1 MKVIADLHL
10 HSKYS
15 RAVSPQMVI
24 PEMAKWAKIKGI
36 NLLGTGDFTHPL
48 WFRELQNSLE
58 EKEGIFFEKNKKDQ
72 GDQVDKREI
81 RFLLTAEISSIY
93 SQGGKTRKIHNL
105 VVAPSFLVA
114 EKINQELKNR
124 GCNLMSDGRP
134 IIGMSAKNLLELVL
148 SVDENCLFIPCHIW
162 TPWFSLYGANSG
174 FDSMSECFGDLAK
187 YIYAVETGLSSDP
200 YMNWQ
205 VEDLDNRQIVSF
217 SDAHSPGK
225 LGRECTVL
233 QIKSSTPR
241 LRSGQEFKV
250 QSDSSKFKINYG
262 DVVSALM
269 GKAESD
275 WEIGYTIEFYPEEG
289 KYHYT
294 GHRNCRVVQ
303 SPEETARKGAIC
315 PVCGKRLTVGVM
327 ERVGRVGKLGK
338 VGEEGKTDE
347 FGVTWI
353 TEKKEQENKREKK
366 KRPAFIKLVP
376 LAEIIAESFAV
387 GLASKRVAEEYD
399 RLIKIFGNE
408 LKILMKLK
416 LDEIAKVG
424 GKKLAEGIMKAR
436 RGDIYIRPGYDGEYG
451 KVSVWGKRR
460 DEGDGGKKGPACRQ
474 AGVEGEQV
482 TLF

>member
-24 PEMAKWAKIKGI
+24 PEMVRWAKIKGI

-48 WFRELQNSLE
+48 WFKELQNSLE

-105 VVAPSFLVA
+105 VAAPSFLVA
-114 EKINQELKNR
+114 DKINQELKNR

-187 YIYAVETGLSSDP
+187 YIFTVETGLSSDP

-217 SDAHSPGK
+217 SDAHSPAK
-225 LGRECTVL
+225 MGRECTVL
-233 QIKSSTPR
+233 QIKSSK
-241 LRSGQEFKV
+241 LKV

-262 DVVSALM
+262 DVVSALI

-353 TEKKEQENKREKK
+353 TEKKEQEDKREKK

-376 LAEIIAESFAV
+376 LSEILAETLGV
-387 GLASKRVAEEYD
+387 GDSSPRVWREFEKLTRLFVNEIEILTRVSKEQ
-399 RLIKIFGNE
+399 
-408 LKILMKLK
+408 
-416 LDEIAKVG
+416 IAKVAG
-424 GKKLAEGIMKAR
+424 EKLAEGIMKVR
-436 RGDIYIRPGYDGEYG
+436 KGDIFIRPGYDGEYG
-451 KVSVWGKRR
+451 KVSVWGKEG
-460 DEGDGGKKGPACRQ
+460 DEGDGGNK
-474 AGVEGEQV
+474 GVEGEQV